1 MALVFQYGS
10 NCSESEI
17 NGRDRLRGDA
27 KFADIAE
34 TVEDFELA
42 FNVYSINRGCEASDI
57 VRKDGEKVW
66 VVLYEIPDSLIRRTS
81 AQAHGRKSLDAIEG
95 EGTNYKRE
103 MIQVRRPDGQITE
116 AFTYTVISPTV
127 GLKTSVNYVR
137 LIVCGLSD
145 HNISNEYIA
154 KVKAIAAANNPDIA
168 EEIKNL

>member
-10 NCSESEI
+10 NCSEMEI
-17 NGRDRLRGDA
+17 NRRERLRGDA

-42 FNVYSINRGCEASDI
+42 FDVYSVNRGCAASDI
-57 VRKDGEKVW
+57 TRNPGGKVW
-66 VVLYEIPDSLIRRTS
+66 GVLYEIPDYLIRRSS

-103 MIQVRRPDGQITE
+103 MIQVRRPDGQIIE
-116 AFTYTVISPTV
+116 AFTYTVISPNP

-137 LIVCGLSD
+137 LIVHGLRE
-145 HNISNEYIA
+145 HNISIEYIA
-154 KVKAIAAANNPDIA
+154 TVKAIAAANNPDIA
-168 EEIKNL
+168 SEVEKL

>member
-1 MALVFQYGS
+1 MWG
-10 NCSESEI
+10 
-17 NGRDRLRGDA
+17 
-27 KFADIAE
+27 
-34 TVEDFELA
+34 
-42 FNVYSINRGCEASDI
+42 
-57 VRKDGEKVW
+57 
-66 VVLYEIPDSLIRRTS
+66 VLYEIPDSLIRRTS